1 MEALRVFHTVSP
13 WLVAAA
19 LIVAAA
25 SDLRSYEIP
34 DSINAAIGILYFA
47 YAMSAPGSVD
57 FASACIIALIV
68 FLVGVALF
76 SAGVFGGGDVKL
88 LTATTLWAGPSLVL
102 PFLVVTALAGGLLSL
117 AVLLRMQLVGHGL
130 PGAAKPNVPYGVAIA
145 TGGLYVAMRIS
156 SL

>member
-68 FLVGVALF
+68 FLVGVGLF

-88 LTATTLWAGPSLVL
+88 IAATTLWAGPSLVL

-117 AVLLRMQLVGHGL
+117 TVLTRAQLVGRGSVATAR
-130 PGAAKPNVPYGVAIA
+130 PSVPYGVAIA
-145 TGGLYVAMRIS
+145 AGGIYVVTCIS